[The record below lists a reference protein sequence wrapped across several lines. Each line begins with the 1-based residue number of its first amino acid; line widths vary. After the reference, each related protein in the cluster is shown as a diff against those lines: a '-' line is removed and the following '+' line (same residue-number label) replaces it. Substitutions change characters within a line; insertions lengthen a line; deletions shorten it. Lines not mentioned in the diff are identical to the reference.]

1 MLSCAIVFIAMAL
14 VAMALGFSGIA
25 GAATDVVWI
34 LALVGL
40 VVGIEL
46 SLGRRSIGTSL
57 AQKVAG
63 ESLRRDP
70 GDSGVGIEN
79 VETRQY
85 TQEQASTLVGPA

>member
-1 MLSCAIVFIAMAL
+1 MLSCAIAFIAMAL
-14 VAMALGFSGIA
+14 VATALGFSGIA

-46 SLGRRSIGTSL
+46 SLGRRPIGTSL
-57 AQKVAG
+57 TRKGAG

-70 GDSGVGIEN
+70 GDSSVRIEN
-79 VETRQY
+79 VDTEQY
-85 TQEQASTLVGPA
+85 TQEQASTLVGPP